1 MTDSTRRRA
10 CLAAIAA
17 SLAIYSAIVIRDF
30 SGPIGDHVESF
41 LYEYLSYYVSKNLTW
56 TPLPHLDL
64 ENDQAFYPF
73 GTNVALQSFCV
84 ERDLLFTALTA
95 LFGRGPWLQLYYLG
109 GLVVAAYGTWALLR
123 REHGDVRATL
133 VAIGA
138 NLFNFYGAQKYPYHF
153 NMACVHWVTL
163 GIVVDFVIATR
174 LVNKQRVSLALVLLR
189 ALLVILSFGLELGHI
204 VGYGLTSLLATCV
217 FTGGLL
223 VVRRRR
229 GEESE
234 LRRFTSGLREE
245 VKTERR
251 VLFGLLGAL
260 VVFTTLYGS
269 IVGQI
274 VLATRKYD
282 FSGVPLGVWWS
293 HPIRLL
299 IPFTPW
305 IHPSEQPKLERIWG
319 DQTEVGIGSGGAGW
333 LLLAL
338 AVYGFVR
345 AKRRARFAP
354 LVVVFLLYV
363 VSRPGFDLVRWMP
376 WFKFTR
382 VMSRATVVYSTI
394 LALLAVDL
402 RWPERAGVRKAVMA
416 TLAAVGLLE
425 LFTFAKIKMGHAA
438 FAFDD
443 HFMTQMKKI
452 EALPGEAV
460 LDFPFCIL
468 GGNGDLHY
476 LCPYME
482 KLKSVYALQRFH
494 HKKVIGQY
502 LGRVHP
508 SQTQPFADQGWPK
521 MWDPDDPDPIEA
533 DVQTRCLNER
543 EWQFFTEFYEKND
556 FAGIQ
561 LAADRLPP
569 GCAEEFYAHFG
580 KPMGEVKIPRA
591 GRLSFIPRDP
601 ASRSRIDKVA
611 ARDARLVVR
620 LPSYDQQ
627 VVRRQVPAGL
637 TAEGFSGYEK
647 LGDKRHPT
655 EEWRWAV
662 LPSSKL
668 TFEVEGESKLVLGA
682 RFKTPLYDQRV
693 TVSVDGKDVATWTEL
708 PINTP
713 VERSATMRVG
723 PGKHV
728 LTLAYAHG
736 NAKPPRGQVFAEDD
750 PREMTVMFH
759 SLTLRAEPLKD

>member
-1 MTDSTRRRA
+1 MSDEKRRRL
-10 CLAAIAA
+10 CLVAIAV
-17 SLAIYSAIVIRDF
+17 SLAIYAGIVIRDF

-41 LYEYLSYYVSKNLTW
+41 LYEYLSFYVSKNLTW

-64 ENDQAFYPF
+64 DNDQAFYPF

-84 ERDLLFTALTA
+84 ERDLLFTALTSA
-95 LFGRGPWLQLYYLG
+95 FGRGPWLQLYYLV
-109 GLVVAAYGTWALLR
+109 GLAVASYGTWALVR
-123 REHGDVRATL
+123 KQHGDVRATL

-163 GIVVDFVIATR
+163 GIVVDFVIVER
-174 LVNKQRVSLALVLLR
+174 LVTKKRVSLALILLR

-217 FTGGLL
+217 FTVGLL
-223 VVRRRR
+223 LYRRRR
-229 GEESE
+229 GDESE
-234 LRRFTSGLREE
+234 LTRFQAGLAEELRTRRLALGGLI
-245 VKTERR
+245 V
-251 VLFGLLGAL
+251 GIL
-260 VVFTTLYGS
+260 VFIVVYGS
-269 IVGQI
+269 IVSQI
-274 VLATRKYD
+274 VLATRRYD

-293 HPIRLL
+293 HPIRLF
-299 IPFTPW
+299 IPYTPW
-305 IHPSEQPKLERIWG
+305 IHPSQQPRFEKIWG
-319 DQTEVGIGSGGAGW
+319 DQAEVGIGSGGAGW

-338 AVYGFVR
+338 AVYGISR
-345 AKRRARFAP
+345 AQKRARFAP
-354 LVVVFLLYV
+354 LAVVFLLYV

-394 LALLAVDL
+394 LALLAVDF
-402 RWPERAGVRKAVMA
+402 RWPERDRLRKGLIAV
-416 TLAAVGLLE
+416 LAAVGLLE
-425 LFTFAKIKMGHAA
+425 LFTFAKIKLSHPA

-443 HFMTQMKKI
+443 RFVGHMKKI
-452 EALPGEAV
+452 ETLPGEAV

-533 DVQTRCLNER
+533 DVQLRCLNPA
-543 EWQFFTEFYEKND
+543 EWAFFTDFYERND

-561 LAADRLPP
+561 LAVDRLPA
-569 GCAEEFYAHFG
+569 GCPEQFYERFG
-580 KPMGEVKIPRA
+580 QPMGEVEIPRA

-611 ARDARLVVR
+611 ARDARLIVR
-620 LPSYDQQ
+620 LEAIDQQ
-627 VVRRQVPAGL
+627 VVRRRVPVAVTQEGL
-637 TAEGFSGYEK
+637 SGWEW
-647 LGDKRHPT
+647 LGESKHPRDQ
-655 EEWRWAV
+655 WRWAV
-662 LPSSKL
+662 LPSTTL
-668 TFEVEGESKLVLGA
+668 TFEVGEARELVLAA
-682 RFKTPLYDQRV
+682 RFQTPLYDQKV
-693 TVSVDGKDVATWTEL
+693 TVSLDGRVIDTWADL
-708 PINTP
+708 PINTQ
-713 VERSATMRVG
+713 VEKATRTPVG

-728 LTLAYAHG
+728 LTLAYAYG
-736 NAKPPRGQVFAEDD
+736 NAKPPRGQPFAPND
-750 PREMTVMFH
+750 PREMAVMFH
-759 SLTLRAEPLKD
+759 SLTLRADPPKD